1 MKGLIK
7 EPRVIITGAS
17 TGIGR
22 GLALYLAR
30 HYQAKMIL
38 AARSQEDLESCRQA
52 VLKAGGQAEIIAGNL
67 IDEAV
72 SSKLIPACFTTY
84 GGIDMLVNNAG
95 MAIPGPFGERSLEDW
110 RKLFELNFFLP
121 LMLTMEALP
130 HLKTSP
136 SPKLV
141 NVSSVAGKIAFP
153 GSVSYCASKFALTG
167 LSEGLAAE
175 LNNEVDVLTVCPGW
189 VRTEF
194 FEKNLVPG
202 SRNPTLMAMENNP
215 RGLMMRYFLSMSTD
229 DCVKAIVKA
238 LAKGGSHELILTMP
252 GRFAE
257 RLHGVAPEIMRRI
270 AKRVPATYDGNRTR

>member
-1 MKGLIK
+1 MKPLIH

-22 GLALYLAR
+22 GLALHLAKNYR
-30 HYQAKMIL
+30 AKMVL
-38 AARSQEDLESCRQA
+38 TARSQKDLESCRDL
-52 VLKAGGQAEIIAGNL
+52 VLKAGGQAEIVVGNL
-67 IDEAV
+67 IEEAV
-72 SSKLIPACFTTY
+72 CTQLVPLCADAY

-95 MAIPGPFGERSLEDW
+95 MAIPGPFGERSIEDW
-110 RKLFELNFFLP
+110 RKLFELNFFAP
-121 LMLTMEALP
+121 LKLTYEALP
-130 HLKTSP
+130 YLKKSK

-141 NVSSVAGKIAFP
+141 NISSVAGKIAFP

-175 LNNEVDVLTVCPGW
+175 LANQVDVLTVCPGW

-202 SRNPTLMAMENNP
+202 SRNPTVMAEQNNP
-215 RGLMMRYFLSMSTD
+215 RGLFMRYFLSMSTG

-238 LAKGGSHELILTMP
+238 LAKGGSQELVLTMP
-252 GRFAE
+252 GQIAE
-257 RLHGVAPEIMRRI
+257 RLHGMAPQIMRGI
-270 AKRVPATYDGNRTR
+270 ARRVPASYNHD

>member
-1 MKGLIK
+1 MKPLIH
-7 EPRVIITGAS
+7 EPRVVITGAS

-22 GLALYLAR
+22 GLALHLAKQ
-30 HYQAKMIL
+30 YKAKMVL
-38 AARSQEDLESCRQA
+38 TARSQNDLETCRDL
-52 VLKAGGQAEIIAGNL
+52 VLKAGGQAEIVVGNL

-72 SSKLIPACFTTY
+72 CTQLVPLCAATY

-95 MAIPGPFGERSLEDW
+95 MAIPGPFGERNIEDW
-110 RKLFELNFFLP
+110 RKLFELNFFAP
-121 LMLTMEALP
+121 LKLTYEALP
-130 HLKTSP
+130 YLKQSK

-141 NVSSVAGKIAFP
+141 NISSVAGKIAFP

-175 LNNEVDVLTVCPGW
+175 LDNQVDVLTVCPGW

-202 SRNPTLMAMENNP
+202 SRNPTVMAEQNNP
-215 RGLMMRYFLSMSTD
+215 RGLFMRYFLSMSTA

-238 LAKGGSHELILTMP
+238 LAKGGSQELILTMP
-252 GRFAE
+252 GQIAE
-257 RLHGVAPEIMRRI
+257 RLHGLAPQIMRGI
-270 AKRVPATYDGNRTR
+270 ARRVPASYNHD